1 MDRFLY
7 DRDLRHKRINGKIE
21 VQRFQ
26 ASSLQFKKVVYINV
40 YMYCS
45 VIQENLNVFV
55 FRDKFFMEIDQQ
67 DLLTN
72 FFPNVPDYFNVFRC
86 PAAFYSP
93 WNDHR
98 YRMGF

>member
-21 VQRFQ
+21 VQSFQ

-55 FRDKFFMEIDQQ
+55 FRDKFFMEIDQ
-67 DLLTN
+67 
-72 FFPNVPDYFNVFRC
+72 
-86 PAAFYSP
+86 
-93 WNDHR
+93 
-98 YRMGF
+98 